1 MLKVEDSEVDRL
13 LRIARRTRARILTSS
28 SDENNSGNDHSS
40 GLIIFSIYLLLILVE
55 KSLPNLQ
62 FI

>member
-40 GLIIFSIYLLLILVE
+40 GLIIFSIYLLLILV
-55 KSLPNLQ
+55 K
-62 FI
+62 

>member
-28 SDENNSGNDHSS
+28 SDENNSGNDQSS
-40 GLIIFSIYLLLILVE
+40 GLMIFSI
-55 KSLPNLQ
+55 
-62 FI
+62 